1 MFKSILFHM
10 QTQRKDLNF
19 YFEIAMCNKFH
30 IEIGWCIILCLQ
42 RFIDDLRYKSSEIMH
57 TVFRDNR

>member
-1 MFKSILFHM
+1 M